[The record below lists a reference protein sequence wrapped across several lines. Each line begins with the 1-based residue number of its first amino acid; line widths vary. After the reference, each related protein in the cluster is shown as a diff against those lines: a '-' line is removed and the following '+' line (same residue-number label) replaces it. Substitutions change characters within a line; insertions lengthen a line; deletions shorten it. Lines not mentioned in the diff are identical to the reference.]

1 MLLTKVTVPE
11 GSLALPAASVSV
23 TVTEQIEVSSTTI
36 GVWQMTS
43 VVVARALTAMA
54 EPVLSLDV
62 AWMSSE
68 AVYVALIVW
77 LPPSTVVGV

>member
-1 MLLTKVTVPE
+1 M
-11 GSLALPAASVSV
+11 SV

-43 VVVARALTAMA
+43 VVVARALTRMA

-68 AVYVALIVW
+68 AVYVALIVGCRRRPW
-77 LPPSTVVGV
+77 SGCR